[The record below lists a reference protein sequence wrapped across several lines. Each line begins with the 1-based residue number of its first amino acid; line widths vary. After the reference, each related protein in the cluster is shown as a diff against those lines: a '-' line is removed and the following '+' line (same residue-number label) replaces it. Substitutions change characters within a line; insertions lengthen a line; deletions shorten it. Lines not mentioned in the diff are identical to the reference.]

1 VRTCRG
7 CGGLLGRDCFNEDDC
22 VWIMADMRMREA
34 QDAQL
39 YREVEREHYE
49 ALEREHFRAQEE
61 DFDAARL
68 EATGMGLS

>member
-1 VRTCRG
+1 M
-7 CGGLLGRDCFNEDDC
+7 
-22 VWIMADMRMREA
+22 WIMADMRMREA